1 MRPAVAD
8 LPGGADT
15 SAAGLS
21 RIFTIVGESR
31 ASLARCSLASGSPG
45 AIWRI
50 QGFPSGVLNLSIP
63 SSSSRSRD
71 SAVVLKNR
79 AECFDVE
86 AERLPVVPEF
96 LVKRRPFNIGGT
108 VFEKQIFPVLHGGDS
123 LAFTRQRILQDS
135 VCNLRFHRSNLLN
148 NPVEAVSFLNG
159 LTSVKVLLQDF
170 PDVSR
175 EFFDGDTLPALLAAA
190 DTSKTRAG
198 RLNLVD

>member
-63 SSSSRSRD
+63 SSSSRRRD
-71 SAVVLKNR
+71 FRSDRRRVESQSGAVQFGFWFSWGDLAYTGFSVGSL
-79 AECFDVE
+79 EP
-86 AERLPVVPEF
+86 LY
-96 LVKRRPFNIGGT
+96 PF
-108 VFEKQIFPVLHGGDS
+108 
-123 LAFTRQRILQDS
+123 
-135 VCNLRFHRSNLLN
+135 
-148 NPVEAVSFLNG
+148 
-159 LTSVKVLLQDF
+159 
-170 PDVSR
+170 
-175 EFFDGDTLPALLAAA
+175 
-190 DTSKTRAG
+190 
-198 RLNLVD
+198 